1 VEKDIA
7 RLGALCD
14 AMQLL
19 EDDYLGGGGSRGS
32 GRVRLENIR
41 VEVRGG
47 APLGEREEIATAQN
61 VGALRAQLGEIQKAL
76 RSKVGG

>member
-1 VEKDIA
+1 
-7 RLGALCD
+7 
-14 AMQLL
+14 
-19 EDDYLGGGGSRGS
+19 
-32 GRVRLENIR
+32 LENIR